1 MPLNNPAPN
10 FALLTAYDLRDFS
23 GEQIFTRSGGQP
35 VSMPTFTTGQGVYE
49 DLIFFLNNRSTQS
62 PLTATGQITSSK
74 TFGSTWSVGIN
85 EDDKIQITSDVDF
98 TIINQGSVDAF
109 GIGSNTLSASQ
120 VGSNYIATAPN
131 DWTRGTIQR
140 NDVSYLLNEVS
151 GSNTF
156 TFPIQGTAFQDVTT
170 YVRDRSSI
178 SDLDVFGFASLE
190 LQDVIAQS
198 NDLISWVI
206 NDSGFTECIYRSN
219 LGDISWTN
227 TTIRDLLGFT
237 GNETPAT
244 HATTFSK
251 LTATHKASGVLIPSR
266 PLQGHHLRVSNLS
279 QSRRKIGGGYVSNY
293 IGTYTTSALQFDLDA
308 LLDVSDDYRHFTDRW
323 LPLCSSGERVN
334 LYQSWG
340 DSRRALVSAE
350 VLGTQAAFDTLFTSE
365 SNGLYGRVRG
375 SLITADFDLSYPGRL
390 RRRVPVA
397 MEIEHL

>member
-1 MPLNNPAPN
+1 MPLNNPAPD

-23 GEQIFTRSGGQP
+23 AEQIFTRSGGAA

-49 DLIFFLNNRSTQS
+49 DALFFLNGRAIDSDMTGTARLLTTKLFGASWTLSLNSSDKFVFSSDTDFTVTSTGS
-62 PLTATGQITSSK
+62 SDPLGVGSGTLTATLD
-74 TFGSTWSVGIN
+74 GSTYSV
-85 EDDKIQITSDVDF
+85 TC
-98 TIINQGSVDAF
+98 
-109 GIGSNTLSASQ
+109 
-120 VGSNYIATAPN
+120 PN
-131 DWTRGTIQR
+131 DWTRGAISFTDVTYRINEVGSAVFFVFPNQDTTIQ
-140 NDVSYLLNEVS
+140 DLSLY
-151 GSNTF
+151 T
-156 TFPIQGTAFQDVTT
+156 
-170 YVRDRSSI
+170 RDRATVSDADAFGLDSLDKLDQTAQT
-178 SDLDVFGFASLE
+178 SDL
-190 LQDVIAQS
+190 
-198 NDLISWVI
+198 I
-206 NDSGFTECIYRSN
+206 NWFITDDGLVECIYLTS
-219 LGDISWTN
+219 LGHISWTN
-227 TTIRDLLGFT
+227 TTIRDLLGFS

-244 HATTFSK
+244 HATSYSRLISTF
-251 LTATHKASGVLIPSR
+251 KASGVLIPSR

>member
-1 MPLNNPAPN
+1 MPLNNPAPQ
-10 FALLTAYDLRDFS
+10 FALLTEYDLRDQS
-23 GEQIFTRSGGQP
+23 GLEIFTRSGGHA
-35 VSMPTFTTGQGVYE
+35 VNMPTFTKGQGVYE

-74 TFGSTWSVGIN
+74 TFGSTWSVEIN
-85 EDDKIQITSDVDF
+85 ENDKIQITADVDF

-120 VGSNYIATAPN
+120 VGSNYIATAPDN
-131 DWTRGTIQR
+131 WTRGTIQR
-140 NDVSYLLNEVS
+140 SDVSYLLTQVG

-156 TFPIQGTAFQDVTT
+156 TFPIQVTAFQDVTT

-190 LQDVIAQS
+190 FQDVNAQS
-198 NDLISWVI
+198 NDLISWVV
-206 NDSGFTECIYRSN
+206 NDSGFTECIYLSS

-266 PLQGHHLRVSNLS
+266 PYQQHFLSVQNLS
-279 QSRRKIGGGYVSNY
+279 QSRRKIGGGYCSNY
-293 IGTYTTSALQFDLDA
+293 IGTYTTSQLNFDLDA
-308 LLDVSDDYRHFTDRW
+308 LLDLSDDYKHFINRW
-323 LPLCSSGERVN
+323 LPLASSGERVN
-334 LYQSWG
+334 FYQVWG
-340 DSRRALVSAE
+340 DSRRTLRTSQIT
-350 VLGTQAAFDTLFTSE
+350 GTQKAYDSLFNSE
-365 SNGLYGRVRG
+365 DNGEYGRLRTSIITSDF
-375 SLITADFDLSYPGRL
+375 SLAYPGRL
-390 RRRVPVA
+390 KKRVPVT
-397 MEIEHL
+397 MELEHL